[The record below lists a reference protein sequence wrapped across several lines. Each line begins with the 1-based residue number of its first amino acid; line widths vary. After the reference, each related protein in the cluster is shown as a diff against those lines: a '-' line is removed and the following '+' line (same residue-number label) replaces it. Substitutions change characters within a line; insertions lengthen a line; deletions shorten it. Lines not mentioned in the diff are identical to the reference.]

1 MVYAINKSTKPLLYY
16 IRRNSMDNKKF
27 EKLIDLIIN
36 ENEEQASELF
46 HDIVIEKSK
55 AIYESIME
63 DEMMDDDDLDEGIGG
78 QVGDLLDEINAEEQ
92 GVKEED
98 EIDVDSEEVFDIGGD
113 DEEVEGSIDIEAN
126 SSDEVEDAVIRIED
140 KLDDL
145 MAEFEEIMGKE
156 DDLEDRDD
164 EMDADLHDIE
174 DEVADAPE
182 VDVDVNVDDEE
193 LVAEAITLQKVTA
206 KMGDNGEQTRSPVDA
221 NSGQKGMDSHPV
233 DFDKSGDE
241 KGRPNPTAK
250 DIDGAST
257 WQNQPG
263 KNAKAQ
269 SAAPKPVTAQAS
281 GTNTKSVI
289 D

>member
-1 MVYAINKSTKPLLYY
+1 
-16 IRRNSMDNKKF
+16 MDNKKF

-156 DDLEDRDD
+156 DDSEDRDD

-233 DFDKSGDE
+233 DFDKGSDE
-241 KGRPNPTAK
+241 KGRTAPTAK
-250 DIDGAST
+250 DVEGASSF
-257 WQNQPG
+257 QNVPG
-263 KNAKAQ
+263 NQKGPKL
-269 SAAPKPVTAQAS
+269 SPAPKPVTSQAE

>member
-1 MVYAINKSTKPLLYY
+1 
-16 IRRNSMDNKKF
+16 MDNKKF

-63 DEMMDDDDLDEGIGG
+63 DEMMDDDLEEGIGG

-92 GVKEED
+92 GVSEDED
-98 EIDVDSEEVFDIGGD
+98 EIEVDSEEVFDIGGD
-113 DEEVEGSIDIEAN
+113 DEVEGSLDIEAN

-156 DDLEDRDD
+156 DDLED
-164 EMDADLHDIE
+164 EMGDMGADIEGDIE
-174 DEVADAPE
+174 DQE

-206 KMGDNGEQTRSPVDA
+206 KMGDDGSQTRSPVDA
-221 NSGQKGMDSHPV
+221 NSGQKGMDAHPV
-233 DFDKSGDE
+233 DFDKGNAGE
-241 KGRPNPTAK
+241 QGRPAPKAK
-250 DIDGAST
+250 DIDGSSSF
-257 WQNQPG
+257 QNQPG
-263 KNAKAQ
+263 KNAKPL

-281 GTNTKSVI
+281 GVNTKSVI

>member
-1 MVYAINKSTKPLLYY
+1 
-16 IRRNSMDNKKF
+16 MDNKKF

-63 DEMMDDDDLDEGIGG
+63 DEMMDDDLEEGIGG

-92 GVKEED
+92 GVSEDDED
-98 EIDVDSEEVFDIGGD
+98 EIEVDSEEVFDIGGD
-113 DEEVEGSIDIEAN
+113 DEVEGSLDIEAN

-156 DDLEDRDD
+156 DDLED
-164 EMDADLHDIE
+164 EMGDMGADIEGDIE
-174 DEVADAPE
+174 DQE

-206 KMGDNGEQTRSPVDA
+206 KMGDNGEQTKSPVLA
-221 NSGQKGMDSHPV
+221 NSGQKGMDAHPV
-233 DFDKSGDE
+233 DFDKGNAGE
-241 KGRPNPTAK
+241 QGRPAPTAK
-250 DIDGAST
+250 DIDGASGY
-257 WQNQPG
+257 QNQPG
-263 KNAKAQ
+263 KNAKAL

-281 GTNTKSVI
+281 GVNTKSVI

>member
-1 MVYAINKSTKPLLYY
+1 
-16 IRRNSMDNKKF
+16 MDNKKF

-46 HDIVIEKSK
+46 HDIVVEKSK

-63 DEMMDDDDLDEGIGG
+63 DEMMDDDLEEGIGG

-92 GVKEED
+92 GVREEEED
-98 EIDVDSEEVFDIGGD
+98 EIEIDSEEVFDIGDED
-113 DEEVEGSIDIEAN
+113 DEFGAEGGES
-126 SSDEVEDAVIRIED
+126 EVEDAVIRIED

-145 MAEFEEIMGKE
+145 MAEFEAIMGQ
-156 DDLEDRDD
+156 DD
-164 EMDADLHDIE
+164 DIE
-174 DEVADAPE
+174 DEMGDMDADVSDMGDEE
-182 VDVDVNVDDEE
+182 VDVDVDVDDEE

-221 NSGQKGMDSHPV
+221 NSGQKGMDAHPV
-233 DFDKSGDE
+233 DFDKGDE
-241 KGRPNPTAK
+241 SGRPAPTAK
-250 DIDGAST
+250 DVDGASSF
-257 WQNQPG
+257 QNQPG
-263 KNAKAQ
+263 KNAKPL

-281 GTNTKSVI
+281 GVNTKSVI